1 MAEKHKKRA
10 DGRYQT
16 TATIDGKR
24 KFFFGKT
31 FKEATENKE
40 TYLKTVQAAPHVD
53 YNITLGQWLAIWLK
67 GAKNTLSES
76 SFVSYLH
83 EDSAR
88 LSLLSGCH
96 QNQQQVCHLQGSP
109 LFPICHTLPVAILS
123 SPATTSY
130 LAYNTTLS

>member
-76 SFVSYLH
+76 SFVSIYM
-83 EDSAR
+83 R
-88 LSLLSGCH
+88 ILLVYPCYPAVTKTNNKS
-96 QNQQQVCHLQGSP
+96 V
-109 LFPICHTLPVAILS
+109 ICKDLRFFQYVTRCL
-123 SPATTSY
+123 
-130 LAYNTTLS
+130 